1 VIHSVSEIQMNI
13 DPRYRWFDLAS
24 REISKEHY
32 TGNLLILA
40 TLVYLQKE
48 NILEGPETVL
58 S

>member
-1 VIHSVSEIQMNI
+1 MNI